1 MTPRKRGGAPRRRV
15 SRAAIRREILA
26 FVEGEETEERY
37 LIDLAR
43 RYRDRTL
50 LAVDRI
56 HGRPY
61 QLVQEAVAR
70 KRGAAREAR
79 RAEGRAYDEVWCV
92 FDVDDHPNFA
102 DAVDLARRHGVQ
114 LAISN
119 PCIEVW
125 FILHFEEQAA
135 FLDVTDAQRRAEAHL
150 GCGKTLTQAALDL
163 LAERTAEAV
172 ERARQLDRKH
182 AGDGSPPG
190 TNPSSGMAGL
200 VNAIQAGKPFD

>member
-1 MTPRKRGGAPRRRV
+1 M
-15 SRAAIRREILA
+15 
-26 FVEGEETEERY
+26 
-37 LIDLAR
+37 
-43 RYRDRTL
+43 
-50 LAVDRI
+50 
-56 HGRPY
+56 
-61 QLVQEAVAR
+61 
-70 KRGAAREAR
+70 
-79 RAEGRAYDEVWCV
+79 